1 MLPCIKD
8 ESIPLRGTTLL
19 YPDLAARAFGRTGI
33 RYVCAVTGAPV
44 AAYAVMQS
52 VRGSKTMFSAA
63 FRARFH
69 LSGLS
74 VPYLRAYSSFH
85 CLCQRY
91 SIVSG
96 LCLVYP
102 SRAAMSR
109 MHFLQ
114 NRGRADR
121 KICPPR
127 QFYWNPAFS

>member
-96 LCLVYP
+96 LHLV
-102 SRAAMSR
+102 
-109 MHFLQ
+109 
-114 NRGRADR
+114 
-121 KICPPR
+121 
-127 QFYWNPAFS
+127 